1 MVTKATVPR
10 GKDNDAMGQIGS
22 TIDIPRIHEIAAGI
36 RRRVLDHT
44 LNNNGGYMS
53 QACSSAELLG
63 CLYGGVAKLPALEA
77 PLLPQPF
84 PGTPAPGGAN
94 RTTGAAFHGKQSPEH
109 DRLIVSPAHYA
120 LVVYAALIETGR
132 LGEDALADFNKDGS
146 TVEMIGAEHSPGFE
160 TTTGSLSQALSQS
173 IGIAL
178 ARRTRG
184 DSGKTWV
191 FMSDGEF
198 QEGQTWEAL
207 QAANHYSLDSLRI
220 IVDVN
225 QAQCDGPMDSVMSIE
240 PLAEKIAA
248 FGWDVHKL
256 DGHDVEGIIAASE
269 AESAKPRALL
279 CYTDPV
285 RGLPIMQERAPV
297 LHYLRFKS
305 EDERARYQEAYK
317 EMVK

>member
-1 MVTKATVPR
+1 
-10 GKDNDAMGQIGS
+10 MGQPAS
-22 TIDIPRIHEIAAGI
+22 AIDIPRIHSIAQGI

-63 CLYGGVAKLPALEA
+63 CLYGGVVNLPQVAK
-77 PLLPQPF
+77 PLLPQAF
-84 PGTPAPGGAN
+84 PGTPGVGGTN
-94 RTTGAAFHGKQSPEH
+94 RTTGSVFHGGQSPDH

-120 LVVYAALIETGR
+120 LLVYAALIETGR
-132 LGEDALADFNKDGS
+132 LQEDALADFNKDGS

-160 TTTGSLSQALSQS
+160 TTTGSLAQALSQS

-178 ARRTRG
+178 ARRVRG
-184 DSGKTWV
+184 ESGKTWV

-207 QAANHYSLDSLRI
+207 QAASHYSLDSLRI

-240 PLAEKIAA
+240 PLAEKVAA
-248 FGWDVHKL
+248 FGWDVHTL
-256 DGHDVEGIIAASE
+256 DGHDVEGIIAASQ
-269 AESAKPRALL
+269 AEGAKPRAIL

-285 RGLPIMQERAPV
+285 RGLPLMQERAPV

-305 EDERARYQEAYK
+305 NDERARYEEAYK